1 MHQSKVLATR
11 PENGVPS
18 PFRSAIKSVIERAC
32 RPVFL
37 LGLLFLSATSL
48 RAERLVDSVKV
59 DDATEKIIDGALK
72 YLAANQMPTG
82 AWVGVDNREKQYPIA
97 MTAYTLM
104 AFLASGHLPGEGEYG
119 ANVAKATKFLIDSVD
134 EEGLIGD
141 KNSGQYMYFHGI
153 ASIALAELY
162 GQTRD
167 SGLRQ
172 KLDRLIKVIISSQN
186 AEGGWR
192 YKPYVADA
200 DISVTVLQVVALR
213 AAKNGGLKV
222 PQKTIDDAV
231 GYVRKCYVKNDGGF
245 SYQPNQDSGFARTA
259 AAVYSLQV
267 CGEYED
273 PMVKTGSKYLFEKF
287 DKNQRYFTYGNFY
300 AAPAHYMMGG
310 KIWADWYA
318 KVKEHIMAGVKPLPD
333 GVYFWETGHTGAP
346 GPHWTTA
353 VNVMILAMP
362 YHYIPLYQ
370 R

>member
-1 MHQSKVLATR
+1 MTEIQ
-11 PENGVPS
+11 NDPS
-18 PFRSAIKSVIERAC
+18 PVARDVLCSSVR
-32 RPVFL
+32 
-37 LGLLFLSATSL
+37 
-48 RAERLVDSVKV
+48 RLVARIPSAALAMVALLCLAVPARADLVDPVKV
-59 DDATEKIIDGALK
+59 DAETEKIIEGALR
-72 YLAANQMPTG
+72 YLASNQAANG
-82 AWVGVDNREKQYPIA
+82 SWEGIDNREKQYPIA
-97 MTAYTLM
+97 MTGYTLM
-104 AFLASGHLPGEGEYG
+104 AFLASGHLPGEGEFG

-167 SGLRQ
+167 NVLRQ

-186 AEGGWR
+186 KEGGWR

-213 AAKNGGLKV
+213 AAKNSGLKV

-231 GYVRKCYVKNDGGF
+231 AYVRSCFVESDGGF
-245 SYQPNQDSGFARTA
+245 SYQPNQGSGFARTA
-259 AAVYSLQV
+259 AAIYSLQV
-267 CGEYED
+267 CGEYDD
-273 PMVKTGSKYLFEKF
+273 PKVKSGSKYLFEKF
-287 DKNQRYFTYGNFY
+287 DKNQQYLTYGNFY

-310 KIWADWYA
+310 KVWADWYA
-318 KVKEHIMAGVKPLPD
+318 KMKEFLIADVKPLPE
-333 GVYFWETGHTGAP
+333 GNYFWETGATGAP
-346 GPHWTTA
+346 GPLWTTA
-353 VNVMILAMP
+353 VNAMILAMP